1 MRIIGGE
8 FKGRHIDPPAGF
20 RARPT
25 TDFARESLLNIL
37 NNRYDFTSV
46 SLLELFA
53 GTGAVSYE
61 FASRGCRDLEL
72 VETDRRYCEFI
83 NGSFRT
89 LGINSA
95 RVHRIDVRTWLKVC
109 HKQFD
114 IIFADPPYA
123 LSWLGDLPDLVLA
136 SGAVNEKSLFILE
149 HSKAHD
155 FSTHTAFKEHRKYGN
170 VNFSFFSITPH

>member
-8 FKGRHIDPPAGF
+8 FKGRRIEPPAGF
-20 RARPT
+20 KARPT

-37 NNRYDFTSV
+37 DNRYDLSSV

-83 NGSFRT
+83 IGSFRT
-89 LGINSA
+89 LGIMSA
-95 RVHRIDVRTWLKVC
+95 RVHRIDVRTWLKIC
-109 HKQFD
+109 RRQFD

-123 LSWLGDLPDLVLA
+123 LSWLSDLPDLVVG
-136 SGAVNEKSLFILE
+136 SGAVHQNSIFILE
-149 HSKAHD
+149 HPKSYD
-155 FSTHTAFKEHRKYGN
+155 FRTHKSFSEHRKYGN
-170 VNFSFFSITPH
+170 VNFSFFRPAH